1 MSKLID
7 NARAAGFHIDDNTGD
22 IYAENGSYI
31 EVTKELAK
39 FAEIQIPDG
48 YQLVRIKAIETLA
61 KLAKHDK
68 NCSWATELPTGQGY
82 FNCSC
87 GLDSLVLDGE
97 FSPPIN
103 TEDKRCLMLTLKM
116 K

>member
-7 NARAAGFHIDDNTGD
+7 NARAAGFHISTFDL
-22 IYAENGSYI
+22 IYIEEGGNYI

-39 FAEIQIPDG
+39 FEEIQIPDG

>member
-1 MSKLID
+1 MNKKLLD
-7 NARAAGFHIDDNTGD
+7 DAQAVGFHTTTACPDHV
-22 IYAENGSYI
+22 YAEADGMDI
-31 EVTKELAK
+31 TQELAK
-39 FAEIQIPDG
+39 FAELQIPDG

-97 FSPPIN
+97 FCP
-103 TEDKRCLMLTLKM
+103 TDKDS
-116 K
+116 

>member
-1 MSKLID
+1 MRKILD
-7 NARAAGFHIDDNTGD
+7 DARAAGFCVVDEV
-22 IYAENGSYI
+22 IYADEWNGI
-31 EVTKELAK
+31 VLDKNKLAK
-39 FAEIQIPDG
+39 FAELQIPDG

-97 FSPPIN
+97 FCP
-103 TEDKRCLMLTLKM
+103 TDKDS
-116 K
+116 